1 MYQPLVSIAIPCYN
15 CSGFIADAIRSVIN
29 QTYSNWEL
37 LIINDGSRDNSLD
50 IVNQFK
56 DDRISVISDG
66 LNKGLPARLNESI
79 KWARGEYYARMDA
92 DDIMHKDR
100 LLQQVMFLQTHPE
113 IDVLGCSAYIINDKN
128 QILRKRIVKGITG
141 FIHPTVIARTSWFKN
156 NLYDEEMKRSQDVE
170 LWMRT
175 RAYSKFA
182 NMNECLFFYREEGV
196 PQVKKYVQSQLLH
209 IKRFYR
215 FGNSY
220 GFSNQQVVKNAIL
233 AYLKIIVFSMFNFV
247 GLGFLLIRMRSSE
260 NITTDELTSAE
271 KDLKSA
277 IK

>member
-15 CSGFIADAIRSVIN
+15 CSAFIADTIRSVTN

-37 LIINDGSRDNSLD
+37 LIIDDGSKDNTLD
-50 IVNQFK
+50 IVSQFT
-56 DDRISVISDG
+56 DHRISVVSDG

-79 KWARGEYYARMDA
+79 KWAHGEYYARMDA

-100 LLQQVMFLQTHPE
+100 LLRQVMYLQAHPE
-113 IDVLGCSAYIINDKN
+113 IDVLGCSAYIINGKN
-128 QILRKRIVKGITG
+128 QILRKRIVKGTTG
-141 FIHPTVIARTSWFKN
+141 FIHPTVIAKTPWFKK

-175 RAYSKFA
+175 KGNSKFA
-182 NMNECLFFYREEGV
+182 NMEECLFYYREEGV
-196 PQVKKYVQSQLLH
+196 PQVKKYVQTQLLH

-220 GFSNQQVVKNAIL
+220 GFSNLQVVKNTIF

-260 NITTDELTSAE
+260 TLLTDELTSAE

-277 IK
+277 ID